1 MDLISTT
8 YHFLNAVLFTNV
20 EYLVQSTNSLMNQM
34 HNVDYTAI
42 VTKLFLI
49 YVDVKTGVSKCGNY
63 LYNNFDV
70 VKNTVDTTSY
80 KLDKV
85 KAIYNEHRIE
95 PFDNN
100 WVCISILLNNNQ
112 TLFTGNKTIYLE
124 NYQHI
129 NPHTTSDVSK
139 KDYYN
144 DCISYFG
151 KMATS
156 IAKCD
161 DNVVETMVTMKLDE
175 GVINKSFNKNT
186 ENTTYSNTR
195 VKSQFLTIEYTHPK
209 MKDRI
214 VIELDKDLYFIDN
227 IILSPLFIKRYLE
240 YQDKEVIFDE
250 NYTVNLMDNNINMI
264 TLSYSQSVLLS
275 ENSYKV
281 IKNE

>member
-1 MDLISTT
+1 MDWISTT
-8 YHFLNAVLFTNV
+8 YHVLNAVLFTNV
-20 EYLVQSTNSLMNQM
+20 EYLVQSTNNLMNQI

-42 VTKLFLI
+42 ITKLFLMYI
-49 YVDVKTGVSKCGNY
+49 DVKTGVSKGGNY

-129 NPHTTSDVSK
+129 NPHTTQDVSK

-214 VIELDKDLYFIDN
+214 VIELDKDLYFTDN

-250 NYTVNLMDNNINMI
+250 NYTVNLMDNNVNMI

>member
-1 MDLISTT
+1 MDWISTI
-8 YHFLNAVLFTNV
+8 YHVLNVTLFTNV
-20 EYLVQSTNSLMNQM
+20 EYIVRSTNNVINEI
-34 HNVDYTAI
+34 HNIDYTSIA
-42 VTKLFLI
+42 TKLFLMYI
-49 YVDVKTGVSKCGNY
+49 DVKTGVSKCGNY

-70 VKNTVDTTSY
+70 IKNTVDTTSY
-80 KLDKV
+80 NLDRIKS
-85 KAIYNEHRIE
+85 IYNEHRIE

-100 WVCISILLNNNQ
+100 WVCISILLNNDQ
-112 TLFTGNKTIYLE
+112 TLFADNKHIYLE
-124 NYQHI
+124 NYQNI
-129 NPHTTSDVSK
+129 NPYTTSDVSK
-139 KDYYN
+139 DYYYN
-144 DCISYFG
+144 NCISYFG

-161 DNVVETMVTMKLDE
+161 DNVVETMVTMKLDD
-175 GVINKSFNKNT
+175 GVFNKSFNKNT

-214 VIELDKDLYFIDN
+214 IIELDKDIYFTDN
-227 IILSPLFIKRYLE
+227 IILSSLFIKRYLE
-240 YQDKEVIFDE
+240 YQPEEFIFDE
-250 NYTVNLMDNNINMI
+250 DYTVNLMDNNVNMI

>member
-1 MDLISTT
+1 MDFISNT
-8 YHFLNAVLFTNV
+8 YYILNAVLLTNV
-20 EYLVQSTNSLMNQM
+20 ENLIQNTNLMINELR
-34 HNVDYTAI
+34 NIDYTSI
-42 VTKLFLI
+42 VTKLFLMYI
-49 YVDVKTGVSKCGNY
+49 DVKTRVSKGGNY

-112 TLFTGNKTIYLE
+112 ALFTGNKTIYLE

-129 NPHTTSDVSK
+129 NPHTTPDVSK

-195 VKSQFLTIEYTHPK
+195 MKSQFLTIEYTHPK

-214 VIELDKDLYFIDN
+214 VIELDKDLYFTDN

-250 NYTVNLMDNNINMI
+250 NYTVNLMDNNVNMI

>member
-1 MDLISTT
+1 MDWISTI
-8 YHFLNAVLFTNV
+8 YHVLNAALFTNV
-20 EYLVQSTNSLMNQM
+20 EYIVRSTNNVINEI
-34 HNVDYTAI
+34 HNIDYTSIA
-42 VTKLFLI
+42 TKLFLMYI
-49 YVDVKTGVSKCGNY
+49 DVKTGASKGGNY

-80 KLDKV
+80 KFDKV

-100 WVCISILLNNNQ
+100 WVCISILLNNDQ
-112 TLFTGNKTIYLE
+112 TLFAGDKHIYLE
-124 NYQHI
+124 NYQNI
-129 NPHTTSDVSK
+129 NPYTTSDVT
-139 KDYYN
+139 KDYYYN
-144 DCISYFG
+144 NCISYFG

-161 DNVVETMVTMKLDE
+161 DNVVETMVTMKLDD
-175 GVINKSFNKNT
+175 GVFNKSFNKNT
-186 ENTTYSNTR
+186 ENTTYSHTR

-214 VIELDKDLYFIDN
+214 IIELDKDIYFTDN
-227 IILSPLFIKRYLE
+227 IILSSLFIKRYLE
-240 YQDKEVIFDE
+240 YQPKEFIFDE
-250 NYTVNLMDNNINMI
+250 NYTVNLMDNNVNMI

>member
-1 MDLISTT
+1 VI
-8 YHFLNAVLFTNV
+8 
-20 EYLVQSTNSLMNQM
+20 NQTRDI
-34 HNVDYTAI
+34 DYMSI

-49 YVDVKTGVSKCGNY
+49 YVDVKIGVSKCGNY
-63 LYNNFDV
+63 LYNNSDV

-80 KLDKV
+80 KFDKV

-100 WVCISILLNNNQ
+100 WVCISILLNNDQ

-129 NPHTTSDVSK
+129 NPHTTPDVSK

-175 GVINKSFNKNT
+175 GVFNKSFNKNT

-214 VIELDKDLYFIDN
+214 VIELDKDLYFTDN

-250 NYTVNLMDNNINMI
+250 NYTVNLMDNNVNMI
-264 TLSYSQSVLLS
+264 TLSYSQSVLLT